1 MLFHNF
7 QNVIQAK
14 QKNARN
20 ISAPGQNQTYQK
32 QKRNLCSGQAVL
44 CFNCLERLIQIV
56 GDVVDVFRTDRQADG
71 AGMDALLLK
80 LFLVE
85 LRMSGGSGMDNQ
97 ALYVRNVR
105 QKREYLK
112 MVDKL
117 LGSLCAA
124 LDVEGEDRT
133 GAVREVTVVQLF
145 IAAFGERGMVDAL
158 DQRMV
163 LKVIDDLQR
172 VLYMAFNT

>member
-1 MLFHNF
+1 
-7 QNVIQAK
+7 
-14 QKNARN
+14 
-20 ISAPGQNQTYQK
+20 
-32 QKRNLCSGQAVL
+32 
-44 CFNCLERLIQIV
+44 
-56 GDVVDVFRTDRQADG
+56 
-71 AGMDALLLK
+71 MDALLLK

-124 LDVEGEDRT
+124 LDVEGEDGT

-163 LKVIDDLQR
+163 LEVIDDLQR
-172 VLYMAFNT
+172 VLYMALNT